1 MVQRALEA
9 TPLTLHATAQEAFLE
24 GSARQQCV
32 SHLVKMAASA
42 LGLAGVFAE
51 MYPIMLHARQVSMY
65 VCQLHSYCHSQ
76 MSSLRHYSVA
86 SLTAYIVNS
95 SLSFMSP
102 CGVAL
107 AGDGCCMCDV
117 Q

>member
-32 SHLVKMAASA
+32 SHLVKMAAYA

-51 MYPIMLHARQVSMY
+51 MYPIMFHARQVSMY
-65 VCQLHSYCHSQ
+65 VCQLHS
-76 MSSLRHYSVA
+76 LL
-86 SLTAYIVNS
+86 SLTNVFPTPLLSSFTYCTHSEFIPVVHVTLWC
-95 SLSFMSP
+95 SLSWRWLLH
-102 CGVAL
+102 V
-107 AGDGCCMCDV
+107 
-117 Q
+117 